1 MSTLPLNDVVDVNVK
16 VGPVT
21 TVRTNFNIGLIVGKS
36 TIIDASTRVKSYSKL
51 ADMTV
56 DGFTED
62 HAEYLAAQ
70 IYFSQ
75 TPKPTEVIIGMWD
88 TTNQTPETAVA
99 AVTACREANTEWYA
113 CTVCQATKADI
124 LAIAAYI
131 DSCDP
136 VSAYFPTTAD
146 VDVLAG
152 TTGNVI
158 QTLKS
163 NNVHRT
169 LTQYSTKTEDAA
181 TAIMGY
187 AMAANT
193 QASNSS
199 YTLKFKQEAG
209 VATENLTSTQ
219 LTLIKNNNGNV
230 YVNRGVSYNMFED
243 GITADGTHFDELIG
257 LDVLTNDL
265 QSAVLNALQSDSK
278 IAQTDDGIALLV
290 NDLTAPLEKARTAGF
305 ISGGIWEAASIL
317 TLSTGDMLTRGYKII
332 TGSISDQTQAD
343 REARK
348 APPICIPVKLAGS
361 IEYVSINLYV
371 NR

>member
-1 MSTLPLNDVVDVNVK
+1 MSTLPLSDVVNINVS

-21 TVRTNFNIGLIVGKS
+21 TVRTNFNVGLIVGKS
-36 TIIDASTRVKSYSKL
+36 EIISTSTRVKSYSKL

-56 DGFTED
+56 DGWTED
-62 HAEYLAAQ
+62 NAEYLAAQ

-75 TPKPTEVIIGMWD
+75 NPKPTKVIVGRWD
-88 TTNQTPETAVA
+88 TTSQTPETAVA
-99 AVTACREANTEWYA
+99 AVTDCREKNAEWYA

-124 LAIAAYI
+124 LAVAAYI

-136 VSAYFPTTAD
+136 VSTYFPTTAD
-146 VDVLAG
+146 ADALAG

-169 LTQYSTKTEDAA
+169 LSQYSTETEDAA
-181 TAIMGY
+181 AAIMGY

-193 QASNSS
+193 QTSNST

-209 VATENLTSTQ
+209 VATEELTSTQ
-219 LTLIKNNNGNV
+219 LTLIKNSNCNV
-230 YVNRGVSYNMFED
+230 YINRGSVYNMFED

-257 LDVLTNDL
+257 LDVLTNNL
-265 QSAVLNALQSDSK
+265 QAAVLNALQSNSK
-278 IAQTDDGIALLV
+278 IAQVDDGVDLLL
-290 NDLTAPLEKARTAGF
+290 NYLKAPLEKSRTSGF
-305 ISGGIWEAASIL
+305 IKDGVWEAAGIL
-317 TLSTGDMLTRGYKII
+317 TVSTGDVLPRGYKII
-332 TGSISDQTQAD
+332 AGSIADQTQAD

-348 APPICIPVKLAGS
+348 APPIYILVKLAGA